1 MRIRICISL
10 NADDDP
16 KNNPDLLQ
24 QPYLVL
30 FLERRGRVLGILG
43 LQQLL
48 TQKQKQRRIKTGSR
62 IPVPMHPVLGES
74 ECHRVADLAVSWI
87 RSLTCLNR
95 KSLCCAV
102 RCQPDP
108 YPLLG

>member
-1 MRIRICISL
+1 MCISL

-87 RSLTCLNR
+87 RILSL
-95 KSLCCAV
+95 
-102 RCQPDP
+102 P
-108 YPLLG
+108 